1 MEKRGSFEVYTFEEV
16 KDEMFGPIGTPNRD
30 EYEAEVAEALHA
42 YRIGEAVREA
52 RQKQNITQEELGARL
67 GVSRTQVSRI
77 EKGCNASIAILSRVF
92 KALGVGASLNVVG
105 VGEVA
110 LW

>member
-1 MEKRGSFEVYTFEEV
+1 MEKLGDMELYTLEECL
-16 KDEMFGPIGTPNRD
+16 DENFGQKGTPRRD
-30 EYEAEVAEALHA
+30 KFEAEVAEALHA

-52 RQKQNITQEELGARL
+52 RRRQNLTQEELGARL
-67 GVSRTQVSRI
+67 GVKRTQVSRI
-77 EKGCNASIAILSRVF
+77 EKGCNTSISTLSRVF
-92 KALGVGASLNVVG
+92 RALGVGASLNVAG